1 MEKVVKTGLKFDLHI
16 HSVVSAHKDGIKV
29 KNNTLE
35 NIGVLIE
42 RLNDNKVNLCSITD
56 HDNFSYEMYRGLKAA
71 ESMDNSILRVLPGVE
86 FSQSLS
92 VKVKDGYKRYLK
104 DNGISIKK
112 QLQPEDIFCFDMQ
125 GEVRSK
131 FEENKLNASEF
142 LKEYFPSDVNPLP
155 YRSVLNAETERMCQY
170 LSRKFEMD
178 KRLEELLSF
187 PIVIDDSTAESMTF
201 VNNARSAKQ
210 TSEKETEISGKLE
223 AIIVAVNEISQLV
236 TIKDD
241 QDELAVILKGL
252 QNMKRRYDYQVDTVD
267 KENTRIETV
276 HKILTSISTRHLK
289 TISDR
294 QKKQ

>member
-1 MEKVVKTGLKFDLHI
+1 
-16 HSVVSAHKDGIKV
+16 
-29 KNNTLE
+29 
-35 NIGVLIE
+35 
-42 RLNDNKVNLCSITD
+42 
-56 HDNFSYEMYRGLKAA
+56 
-71 ESMDNSILRVLPGVE
+71 
-86 FSQSLS
+86 
-92 VKVKDGYKRYLK
+92 
-104 DNGISIKK
+104 
-112 QLQPEDIFCFDMQ
+112 
-125 GEVRSK
+125 
-131 FEENKLNASEF
+131 
-142 LKEYFPSDVNPLP
+142 
-155 YRSVLNAETERMCQY
+155 
-170 LSRKFEMD
+170 
-178 KRLEELLSF
+178 
-187 PIVIDDSTAESMTF
+187 MTF

-294 QKKQ
+294 QKKQSSFTERTADVKSRIVELIRYEHALRVYKPNVETQKILPHSNQIFESFILSML